1 MALRWPDRFKDHV
14 PGLRTLEDAAI
25 KTKIGRNAPASLT
38 VSSLLHRRKYFSEG
52 RTSIAFRRQQ
62 DGELPMPN
70 ARDRSEREL
79 EVQRLRMLKEEIT
92 DPLATRLLEEIVSEM
107 EADLKRTSDIEGS

>member
-1 MALRWPDRFKDHV
+1 
-14 PGLRTLEDAAI
+14 
-25 KTKIGRNAPASLT
+25 
-38 VSSLLHRRKYFSEG
+38 
-52 RTSIAFRRQQ
+52 
-62 DGELPMPN
+62 MPN
-70 ARDRSEREL
+70 ALDRSEREL